1 MFIGLMKYEWFL
13 DLLGPHVTKFLI
25 FHCFYHYFSNQTFI
39 VHIDDLMKMLIF
51 CWFYHHY
58 RIVQHLNSMSF
69 WLLSLAVPQWAFS
82 EPQWAPR
89 TPQGHEMIPQG
100 TPGDLQWVPKDA
112 PRLYSYEI
120 LCRCFRLPLDHIKT
134 SLYLGSGAGIID
146 ITKSLFGVL
155 RWDNIPQT
163 ELALWGSHGLK
174 GWWRWLTHRGLCFP
188 SKMCFPLGTYRHR
201 RK

>member
-1 MFIGLMKYEWFL
+1 MSLFANVYWSNDMWMISWFIGSKC
-13 DLLGPHVTKFLI
+13 DQIINISLLLPSSFWCSPLTFFMKFLI

-58 RIVQHLNSMSF
+58 RIVQHLNSTSF

-100 TPGDLQWVPKDA
+100 TPRDVQWVPKDA

-120 LCRCFRLPLDHIKT
+120 LCWCLRLPLDHVKT
-134 SLYLGSGAGIID
+134 TLYLGSGAGIID

-155 RWDNIPQT
+155 RWDNNRPVFQ
-163 ELALWGSHGLK
+163 G
-174 GWWRWLTHRGLCFP
+174 FV
-188 SKMCFPLGTYRHR
+188 
-201 RK
+201 